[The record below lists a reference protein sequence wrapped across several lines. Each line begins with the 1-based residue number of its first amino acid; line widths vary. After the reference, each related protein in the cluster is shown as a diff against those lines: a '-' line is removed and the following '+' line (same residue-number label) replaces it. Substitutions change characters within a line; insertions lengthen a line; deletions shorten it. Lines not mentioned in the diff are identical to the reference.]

1 MQYPKTFDVIVVGG
15 GHAGTEAALAAARMG
30 CATLLLS
37 HNIETLG
44 QMSCNPSIGGIGKG
58 HLVKEVD
65 ALGGAMA
72 EATDEAGIQFRILNG
87 SKGPAVRAT
96 RAQADRVLYKAAI
109 RRRLENQPNLWLFQQ
124 AVDDLIV
131 ESDGQQER
139 VVGAVTQVGIAFRA
153 HAVVLT
159 AGTFLDGKIHVGLQ
173 NYSAGRAGDPPA
185 VSLSARLKDLKLPQ
199 GRLKTGTPPRIDG
212 RSIDFSKL
220 TEQPGD
226 GVPLVGGWGQS
237 AESGPDVPVFSFL
250 GSHTQHPRQLPCWIT
265 HTNAATHDIIRSGF
279 DRSPMFT
286 GVIEG
291 VGPRYCPS
299 IEDKINR
306 FADKDSHQIFLEPEG
321 LTTNEFYPNGISTSL
336 PFDIQLGALR
346 TMPGL
351 ENAYILRPGYAIEYD
366 YFDPR
371 ELTSSFETRAIGGL
385 FFAGQINGTTGY
397 EEAAAQG
404 LYAGAHAALQVLSRV
419 HGREFVTDDF
429 RLGRDQA
436 YLGVLVD
443 DLITKGVSEPY
454 RMFTSRAEFRL
465 QLREDNADM
474 RLTEL
479 GRKLGLV
486 DDRRW
491 TQFNLKRDAVSRETQ
506 RLRARW
512 VRPQTVPAPDAERLL
527 GKTLEREYN
536 FADLLKRPGVVYDT
550 LSEVDAVAR
559 GQEALLQDAMAG
571 QSVAGSVSRETPAV
585 REPVGREALAHALVA
600 AAQAQGVEPL
610 PGMANA
616 VVEQVEISIKY
627 AGYIDK
633 QQEEVQRAAQY
644 ERMRLPAELD
654 YAQVSAL
661 SHEVRQKLQRHRPET
676 LGQAARIS
684 GVTPAAISLLLIH
697 LKKGRFKGFGGDGA
711 EGVPAG
717 EAA

>member
-1 MQYPKTFDVIVVGG
+1 MLYPKEFDVIVVGG

-30 CATLLLS
+30 CATLLLT

-58 HLVKEVD
+58 HLVKEID

-72 EATDEAGIQFRILNG
+72 AATDEAGIQFRILNS

-96 RAQADRVLYKAAI
+96 RAQADRILYKAAI
-109 RRRLENQPNLWLFQQ
+109 RHRLENQPNLWLFQQ
-124 AVDDLIV
+124 AVDDLML
-131 ESDGQQER
+131 EGDR
-139 VVGAVTQVGIAFRA
+139 VVGAVTQVGIRFRSR
-153 HAVVLT
+153 AVVLT

-173 NYSAGRAGDPPA
+173 NYAAGRAGDPPA
-185 VSLSARLKDLKLPQ
+185 VSLSGRLKELKLPQ

-220 TEQPGD
+220 IEQPGD
-226 GVPLVGGWGQS
+226 LDP
-237 AESGPDVPVFSFL
+237 VPVFSFM
-250 GSHTQHPRQLPCWIT
+250 GSADQHPRQVPCWIT
-265 HTNAATHDIIRSGF
+265 HTNERTHEIIRSGF

-336 PFDIQLGALR
+336 PFDVQLAAVHS
-346 TMPGL
+346 MPGL
-351 ENAYILRPGYAIEYD
+351 EDAHILRPGYAIEYD

-371 ELTSSFETRAIGGL
+371 ELKASFETRAIHGL

-404 LYAGAHAALQVLSRV
+404 LFAGLNAALQAQ
-419 HGREFVTDDF
+419 GRESWVP
-429 RLGRDQA
+429 RRDQA

-443 DLITKGVSEPY
+443 DLITKGVTEPY

-474 RLTEL
+474 RLTEV
-479 GRKLGLV
+479 GRELGLV
-486 DDRRW
+486 DDQRW
-491 TQFNLKRDAVSRETQ
+491 TAFNRKRDAVSRETE
-506 RLRARW
+506 RLKSTW
-512 VRPQTVPAPDAERLL
+512 VHPGILPAADAERLL
-527 GKTLEREYN
+527 GKALEREYSL
-536 FADLLKRPGVVYDT
+536 ADLLRRPGVDYAT
-550 LSEVDAVAR
+550 VA
-559 GQEALLQDAMAG
+559 AAAAMAKPN
-571 QSVAGSVSRETPAV
+571 AGVSRETLETELGASAADAV
-585 REPVGREALAHALVA
+585 I
-600 AAQAQGVEPL
+600 
-610 PGMANA
+610 
-616 VVEQVEISIKY
+616 EQLEISIKY

-633 QQEEVQRAAQY
+633 QNDEVQRAAHY
-644 ERMRLPAELD
+644 ENLRLPAELD
-654 YAQVSAL
+654 YMEVKAL
-661 SHEVRQKLQRHRPET
+661 SFEVRHKLNKHRPET
-676 LGQAARIS
+676 LGQASRIS
-684 GVTPAAISLLLIH
+684 GITPAAISLLLVH
-697 LKKGRFKGFGGDGA
+697 LKKGRFRGFDRA
-711 EGVPAG
+711 ANDTTDPAD
-717 EAA
+717 AA

>member
-1 MQYPKTFDVIVVGG
+1 MLYPQEFDVIVVGG

-30 CATLLLS
+30 CDTLLLT

-65 ALGGAMA
+65 ALGGAMGA
-72 EATDEAGIQFRILNG
+72 ATDESGIQFRILNA

-96 RAQADRVLYKAAI
+96 RAQADRILYKAAI
-109 RRRLENQPNLWLFQQ
+109 RQRLENQPNLWLFQQ
-124 AVDDLIV
+124 AVDDLMV
-131 ESDGQQER
+131 EGDR
-139 VVGAVTQVGIAFRA
+139 VVGAVTQVGIRFKGRT
-153 HAVVLT
+153 VVLT
-159 AGTFLDGKIHVGLQ
+159 AGTFLDGKIHVGLN

-185 VSLSARLKDLKLPQ
+185 VSLSARLKELKLPQ

-226 GVPLVGGWGQS
+226 GVPLVGQWGAS
-237 AESGPDVPVFSFL
+237 APSGPEVPVFSFL
-250 GSHTQHPRQLPCWIT
+250 GSPAQHPRQLPCWIT
-265 HTNAATHDIIRSGF
+265 HTNTRTHDIIRSGF

-336 PFDIQLGALR
+336 PFDIQLNALR

-351 ENAYILRPGYAIEYD
+351 ENAYVLRPGYAIEYD

-371 ELTSSFETRAIGGL
+371 ELKASFETKAIQGL

-404 LYAGAHAALQVLSRV
+404 LFAGLNAALQAQ
-419 HGREFVTDDF
+419 GREAWTP
-429 RLGRDQA
+429 RRDQA

-443 DLITKGVSEPY
+443 DLITKGVTEPY
-454 RMFTSRAEFRL
+454 RMFTSRAEYRL

-474 RLTEL
+474 RLTEM
-479 GRKLGLV
+479 GRQLGLV
-486 DDRRW
+486 DDARW
-491 TQFNLKRDAVSRETQ
+491 EAFSRKRDAVSRETERLKATWVNPRTLPAEESQ
-506 RLRARW
+506 RVLGKAIEHEHNLFDLLR
-512 VRPQTVPAPDAERLL
+512 RPDVHYTALMGMNGGRYAPPAPAESA
-527 GKTLEREYN
+527 E
-536 FADLLKRPGVVYDT
+536 
-550 LSEVDAVAR
+550 SAVGGAP
-559 GQEALLQDAMAG
+559 
-571 QSVAGSVSRETPAV
+571 VVSRETLGDLYA
-585 REPVGREALAHALVA
+585 PVI
-600 AAQAQGVEPL
+600 
-610 PGMANA
+610 
-616 VVEQVEISIKY
+616 EQVEIAAKY
-627 AGYIDK
+627 SGYIDR
-633 QQEEVQRAAQY
+633 QRDEVERSAHY
-644 ERMRLPAELD
+644 ESLRLPAELD
-654 YAQVSAL
+654 YLQITAL
-661 SHEVRQKLQRHRPET
+661 SIEVRQKLQRHRPDT
-676 LGQAARIS
+676 LGQAGRIS

-697 LKKGRFKGFGGDGA
+697 LKKSGFKGFAGGL
-711 EGVPAG
+711 PHS
-717 EAA
+717 AAAAV